1 MPVEFDLCDCDLT
14 DSTLVNVR
22 DGFLSTVNSILK
34 LFDNWEQRIVTSGR
48 VKFVLLDQEKCGIIV
63 DGLDTCITFP
73 LICGTR
79 MWIEWLETDA
89 TTLAANGMKL
99 AEMRKIKLRLRGAG
113 ATVTMQNPPVA
124 RLWKMQCGF
133 CRIHTTHVPTT
144 LTINGVTYFQQI
156 YSVFDSA
163 RPQVNARTEC
173 ESSCF
178 IDGEKISNINMF
190 KSTNPILITS
200 GALPTQRLYPITQ
213 TFIKKLTRLIE
224 WACNG
229 SLTAKQA
236 QVESHRLFVGTIDGV
251 FSARAAYKSHEDF
264 DGTTQSRLVS
274 GFERNSGSR
283 YQQLKM
289 VTIQRLAFPLSLYKL
304 IRTSHHITSNRL
316 LHPCEEGFLAIGFVT
331 ESANAG
337 MQYTTVLGIEF
348 EESKSWL
355 EFKQIVESF
364 NYPSRS
370 VNVLWSDMVVRQLE
384 LPLSAT
390 DQLSALG
397 ATRCDF
403 TTFCDGIYYAA
414 SFPATATTKPI
425 FSQDRFTCITL
436 DYIQRMIKLTLPNL
450 GILDF
455 TIPCINSSH
464 APKVMQSEYHLKQSI
479 NPYIPQAS
487 PREVGKMF
495 ARADAVTPP
504 LGSIIKNVPTIE
516 TIAQYK
522 IDLFNEEDG
531 VVLSEDYAAKL
542 EGINYRIATVAV
554 KGLVNVYR
562 VFPNDTPISPDDII
576 IQIEASSIALT
587 SAYFSIY
594 TERKGLWNLRT
605 KRDYSTRS
613 VYIDS
618 INVSNRGD
626 SSCVMVAVFSRHDT
640 LVGDKLTTLH
650 GQKCTAGEI
659 RAGIEHD
666 MIISATCLKRMPF
679 GEFLYG
685 TIVSGIRA
693 GRLPQSMA
701 RQCFGYEWLFM
712 SHDEKHKLLATVIG
726 STRSDII
733 MAALDGDQD
742 AIDSARQLLVNSDPT
757 IIIYAMRLTQ
767 ESDTIMSFATV
778 KTIDRDSWVGQNR
791 KGLVNTGASCITLP
805 GMQSLERQG
814 MTRCEY
820 MIRRSAECPDSFTIF
835 DGIAID
841 KSAKMTLQ
849 IFSQF
854 NTFNLDFK

>member
-1 MPVEFDLCDCDLT
+1 MPVKFAPCECDLT
-14 DSTLVNVR
+14 DERLLMVR
-22 DGFLSTVNSILK
+22 EGFLSTVNSILK
-34 LFDNWEQRIVTSGR
+34 IFDNWERQTVIQGR
-48 VKFVLLDQEKCGIIV
+48 VKFVLLEQEKCGIII
-63 DGLDTCITFP
+63 DGLDSCITFP

-79 MWIEWLETDA
+79 MWIEWLEKDPA
-89 TTLAANGMKL
+89 TLTSNGLMLAAIP
-99 AEMRKIKLRLRGAG
+99 KIKLRSRGSG
-113 ATVTMQNPPVA
+113 ANVTMQPPPDS
-124 RLWKMQCGF
+124 RSWDMECGF
-133 CRIHTTHVPTT
+133 CKIHTSHVPTT
-144 LTINGVTYFQQI
+144 LTINGVVYFQQI

-178 IDGEKISNINMF
+178 IDGERFSNSAAF

-200 GALPTQRLYPITQ
+200 GALPTQRLYPISQ
-213 TFIKKLTRLIE
+213 TFVKKLTRLID
-224 WACNG
+224 WAVNG
-229 SLTAKQA
+229 SLAVKQA
-236 QVESHRLFVGTIDGV
+236 QVESHKLFVGAIDGI

-289 VTIQRLAFPLSLYKL
+289 VTIQRLVFPLSLYKL

-331 ESANAG
+331 ESENAG

-348 EESKSWL
+348 EESKTWA
-355 EFKQIVESF
+355 EFKEIVESF
-364 NYPSRS
+364 NYPSNS
-370 VNVLWSDMVVRQLE
+370 VNVLWSDMVVRQLQ
-384 LPLSAT
+384 LPCSAS
-390 DQLSALG
+390 DQVTALG

-403 TTFCDGIYYAA
+403 TTFCDGLYYAA
-414 SFPATATTKPI
+414 SFPATATTKPLN
-425 FSQDRFTCITL
+425 SQDRFTCITL
-436 DYIQRMIKLTLPNL
+436 DYIRQLTKLTLPNL

-455 TIPCINSSH
+455 TIPCLNSSH

-479 NPYIPQAS
+479 NPYAPSAS

-495 ARADAVTPP
+495 ASPDTVTPP
-504 LGSIIKNVPTIE
+504 LGAIIKNVPTVE

-522 IDLFNEEDG
+522 VDLFNEEDG
-531 VVLSEDYAAKL
+531 VVLSQDYAAKL
-542 EGINYRIATVAV
+542 EGINFRTATIAA
-554 KGLVNVYR
+554 KGLINVHR
-562 VFPNDTPISPDDII
+562 VFPCDIPISPDDII
-576 IQIEASSIALT
+576 IQIEASTIALT
-587 SAYFSIY
+587 SAYFSIQL
-594 TERKGLWNLRT
+594 ERKGLWNLRM

-618 INVSNRGD
+618 IVVSDRGE
-626 SSCVMVAVFSRHDT
+626 SSSIMVAVISRHDT

-650 GQKCTAGEI
+650 GQKCTAGQI
-659 RAGIEHD
+659 RADINHD

-685 TIVSGIRA
+685 AIVNGVKA
-693 GRLPQSMA
+693 GRLPLSMA
-701 RQCFGYEWLFM
+701 RQCFGYDWLFM
-712 SHDEKHKLLATVIG
+712 SKDEKNKLLATVIG
-726 STRSDII
+726 GEHNATLMD
-733 MAALDGDQD
+733 ALNGDND
-742 AIDSARQLLVNSDPT
+742 AIATARHLLTDSDPT
-757 IIIYAMRLTQ
+757 IIIYTMRLTQ

-778 KTIDRDSWVGQNR
+778 GTIDRDPWVGQNR

-820 MIRRSAECPDSFTIF
+820 MIRRSAECPDNFTIF
-835 DGIAID
+835 DGVAID

-849 IFSQF
+849 IFGQF